1 MSVCELPWISDIA
14 NAFVDITYAVLDK
27 SPVVGY
33 VGYLLVYGSVP
44 LLFLLVFAS
53 RMKKLD
59 NERVQAGYHHE
70 LSIAQLANKQSDA
83 EG

>member
-1 MSVCELPWISDIA
+1 MATCDLTWLSDVA
-14 NAFVDITYAVLDK
+14 KAFVDITQIVLDK

-44 LLFLLVFAS
+44 LLFLLIFAS

-59 NERVQAGYHHE
+59 NENVHARYHHE
-70 LSIAQLANKQSDA
+70 LSIAQLASKQSDV